1 MITSPAS
8 ADDFSKWER
17 HAATCD
23 AMSLAFII
31 QDCQQAA
38 QGMRGWN
45 PSREGYYIDQA
56 LTYAKERQSRRQK

>member
-1 MITSPAS
+1 MITAPAT
-8 ADDFSKWER
+8 AEDFNKWER

-23 AMSLAFII
+23 ALSLAWII

-45 PSREGYYIDQA
+45 PSREGYYLDQSY
-56 LTYAKERQSRRQK
+56 TYARELSRRQK